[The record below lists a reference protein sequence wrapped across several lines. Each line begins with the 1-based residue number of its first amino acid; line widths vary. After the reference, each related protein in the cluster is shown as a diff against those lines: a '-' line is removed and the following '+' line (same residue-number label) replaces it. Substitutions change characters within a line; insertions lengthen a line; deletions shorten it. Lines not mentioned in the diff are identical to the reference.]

1 MRVRSAT
8 VTAINNLSI
17 CWETMRERDNGAG
30 RDTKNIDLA
39 FGHFIRTRRQG
50 GRQER
55 GFFLGGGLASLKE
68 AKARSVWPP
77 PIQMSPACCKLK
89 ATVPPL
95 HIVAGKCGMAG
106 VDYVCVNQIRGK
118 RARRWE

>member
-1 MRVRSAT
+1 MRVRT
-8 VTAINNLSI
+8 VTVAAINNLSI
-17 CWETMRERDNGAG
+17 CWETMRARDSGAG
-30 RDTKNIDLA
+30 SDTKNIDLA
-39 FGHFIRTRRQG
+39 FVHFIWSETRRTTRKG
-50 GRQER
+50 G
-55 GFFLGGGLASLKE
+55 FLRGGLASLKG

-106 VDYVCVNQIRGK
+106 VDYVCVNQLRGK

>member
-1 MRVRSAT
+1 MRVRSVT

-17 CWETMRERDNGAG
+17 CWETMSERDNGAG
-30 RDTKNIDLA
+30 RGTKNIDLA
-39 FGHFIRTRRQG
+39 FGHFIWSETRRTT
-50 GRQER
+50 RK
-55 GFFLGGGLASLKE
+55 GFFGRGGLASLKE

-106 VDYVCVNQIRGK
+106 VDYVCVNQMRGK